1 MTILAWVIGILIV
14 GFVYGLMAVCRA
26 SSMQSRAEEW
36 EAALRRA
43 QEAEAA
49 GKKELDKE
57 KDEIL
62 EELTKPRGPA

>member
-14 GFVYGLMAVCRA
+14 GFVYGLMAICRA

-43 QEAEAA
+43 QEAEEA
-49 GKKELDKE
+49 GKKELEDAKAKIIAE
-57 KDEIL
+57 VK
-62 EELTKPRGPA
+62 K

>member
-1 MTILAWVIGILIV
+1 MLEILIGIAGLAIV
-14 GFVYGLMAVCRA
+14 GVVYGMALICRA

-49 GKKELDKE
+49 GKKELEEAKA
-57 KDEIL
+57 KIL
-62 EELTKPRGPA
+62 EEVKK